1 MEKTDEAKGE
11 RLRDIAT
18 TFHSLSETPGDEA
31 YFRGYLTGLRRR
43 MTGGV
48 KADDIEAEAFAELG
62 KKSDTA
68 SRGLGRGY
76 ADGLAGVEIVA
87 GEG

>member
-1 MEKTDEAKGE
+1 MSR
-11 RLRDIAT
+11 RLYNIAT
-18 TFHSLSETPGDEA
+18 TFHYMSRTPGDEA

-48 KADDIEAEAFAELG
+48 KDNDIEVEAFSKLAKMPDTVSHALG
-62 KKSDTA
+62 S
-68 SRGLGRGY
+68 GY

>member
-1 MEKTDEAKGE
+1 MSR
-11 RLRDIAT
+11 RLYDIAT
-18 TFHSLSETPGDEA
+18 AFHSLSQTRGDEA

-48 KADDIEAEAFAELG
+48 KADDLEAEAFSQLG
-62 KKSDTA
+62 KKPDTV
-68 SRGLGRGY
+68 SRELGRGY
-76 ADGLAGVEIVA
+76 ADGLAGVEIVT

>member
-1 MEKTDEAKGE
+1 MSH
-11 RLRDIAT
+11 RLYDIAT
-18 TFHSLSETPGDEA
+18 TFHFLSQTPSDEA

-48 KADDIEAEAFAELG
+48 KDNDIEVEAFSQLG
-62 KKSDTA
+62 KKHDTV
-68 SRGLGRGY
+68 SRELGRGY
-76 ADGLAGVEIVA
+76 ADGLAGVEIAA